1 MSKTFCYIITLL
13 LFISACEK
21 ESEYSPIPEIEYK
34 SFTIEKEVQNGFENT
49 IGRLTF
55 SFTDGDGDIGN
66 NTNQEIPSDSLSEEA
81 YNTFISR
88 FYKVNNQF
96 LRDTTIT
103 YIIPYM
109 EGGVYR
115 EHLKGEI
122 EIKLYFLEF
131 KHDTLK
137 LEFYITDRA
146 KHKSNTESTP
156 EIIVTDY
163 F

>member
-1 MSKTFCYIITLL
+1 MSKGIYYIISLILL
-13 LFISACEK
+13 ITSCEK
-21 ESEYSPIPEIEYK
+21 DEEYSTVPEIKFK
-34 SFTIEKEVQNGFENT
+34 SFTIENEDLNGFENT

-66 NTNQEIPSDSLSEEA
+66 KTNPETLSNSLSEEA

-96 LRDTTIT
+96 LIDTTIT

-109 EGGVYR
+109 QGGVYR

-156 EIIVTDY
+156 EIIVSDY